1 MFDVGHL
8 LNNVLSTISYER
20 RAKERKKKNERYAF
34 MMCQTQREW
43 SSGKYLEK

>member
-8 LNNVLSTISYER
+8 LNNVLSTMSYER
-20 RAKERKKKNERYAF
+20 RGKERKIKKNAF

-43 SSGKYLEK
+43 SSEKHLEK